1 MTWYPVYVIKP
12 LGYKEDRSILA
23 IWLTI
28 IFVCFHLLLWRSFT
42 CCPFW
47 LEASYKF
54 CWIINC
60 VLPLSK
66 LKCKTLSTILGP
78 IGISSFSKWGVE
90 SEVMVSIP
98 CVRELYNYLLGKKKR
113 KSAHTV
119 FYLHIL
125 LDGLHAFYFVCAE
138 YQTSCVVITCFLI
151 DIIIL
156 LFLEYCGSFKG
167 FRWWVF

>member
-54 CWIINC
+54 CWIINF

-98 CVRELYNYLLGKKKR
+98 CVRELYNYLLGKKK
-113 KSAHTV
+113 KKCTYCILPAHLAWWV
-119 FYLHIL
+119 
-125 LDGLHAFYFVCAE
+125 
-138 YQTSCVVITCFLI
+138 TC
-151 DIIIL
+151 L
-156 LFLEYCGSFKG
+156 LFCLCWVPDFLCCDYMLFNRHYYPTVLGILWEFQG
-167 FRWWVF
+167 F